1 MKYNKLGKNGPM
13 VSNICLG
20 TWPIGGGMGTVS
32 EKDCINTIES
42 SLDQG
47 INFLDTAQMYLESEN
62 ILGKALEGKRDKI
75 ILASKLSSWNSVEDI
90 DLAIENSLRELKT
103 DYIDLYQIHSW
114 KTEIPMEETI
124 ARLINLS
131 DKGYFKYLGVSNFN
145 SEQIEEM
152 NSHSGNRIIS
162 NQPHYSLLF
171 RNSEIDPIP
180 QSHMLGIGSIVYSP
194 IGRGLLTGKYKPGHN
209 FERNDARFGH
219 TAFSKENFERGYKI
233 YEVLYEW
240 SKDKNYNVSQL
251 VIAWTLHTTGV
262 VSAICGSKNPE
273 QAISNAQAGDI
284 NLTQDDLDEINKI
297 TKELSIFDK
306 T

>member
-13 VSNICLG
+13 VSNVCLG
-20 TWPIGGGMGTVS
+20 TWPIGGGMGTVL
-32 EKDCINTIES
+32 EKDCIKAIDA
-42 SLDQG
+42 SLDHG
-47 INFLDTAQMYLESEN
+47 VNFLDTAQMYLQSEN
-62 ILGKALEGKRDKI
+62 ILGKALVGKRDNI
-75 ILASKLSSWNSVEDI
+75 ILASKLSSWNSIEDI

-114 KTEIPMEETI
+114 KTAIPMEETI
-124 ARLINLS
+124 SRLINLS
-131 DKGYFKYLGVSNFN
+131 DKGYFRYLGVSNFN
-145 SEQIEEM
+145 SKQIKRM
-152 NSHSGNRIIS
+152 NKHSGNRIIS

-180 QSHMLGIGSIVYSP
+180 QSHKLGISSIVYSP

-209 FERNDARFGH
+209 FNSNDTRFGH

-233 YEVLYEW
+233 YEALYEW
-240 SKDKNYNVSQL
+240 AKGRNYNVSQL

-262 VSAICGSKNPE
+262 VSAICGAKNPE
-273 QAISNAQAGDI
+273 QAISNAKAGDI

-297 TKELSIFDK
+297 TKKLSIFDK

>member
-32 EKDCINTIES
+32 EKDCLNTIES

-47 INFLDTAQMYLESEN
+47 VNFLDTAQMYLESEN
-62 ILGKALEGKRDKI
+62 ILGKALGGKRDKI
-75 ILASKLSSWNSVEDI
+75 ILASKLSSWNSIEDI
-90 DLAIENSLRELKT
+90 DRAIENSLRELKT
-103 DYIDLYQIHSW
+103 DYIDLYQVHSW

-124 ARLINLS
+124 SRLINLS

-152 NSHSGNRIIS
+152 NSHSGDRIIS

-180 QSHMLGIGSIVYSP
+180 QSHKLGIGSIVYSP

-209 FERNDARFGH
+209 FKRNDARFGH

-262 VSAICGSKNPE
+262 VSAICGAKNPE

-284 NLTQDDLDEINKI
+284 NLTQDDLDEINKM